1 VFLGGRLDSGRPEV
15 VRALRD
21 QLGDDVAILA
31 PDGFTPVSV
40 LVDEAGSD
48 ATGMFV
54 SLTGIA
60 GADQLGREGR
70 RFAQGFGETL
80 GDQELEPSAV
90 YAAQAMEV
98 VLDAIGRSDGT
109 RSSVLRALF
118 DTRIPNGLIG
128 AVSFDRNGNVD
139 TSPVTIFRVQPGS
152 RTVPDSPDVVV
163 DRVLQVPVDLLR

>member
-31 PDGFTPVSV
+31 PDG
-40 LVDEAGSD
+40 
-48 ATGMFV
+48 V